1 MWVSGGERGKE
12 GGRKFVMNICELV
25 MITYAKEK
33 NTVLESER
41 SEFIFIS

>member
-1 MWVSGGERGKE
+1 MSRGERGKE
-12 GGRKFVMNICELV
+12 RERKLAMNICELI

-33 NTVLESER
+33 NTVFESER